1 MLSLMSLL
9 DEDEE
14 GHHEVEKTRCCKGNS
29 ISELGPGGGCKKGW
43 GGNQASGVSLGR
55 TMLSHVNFLKVPGR
69 KL

>member
-29 ISELGPGGGCKKGW
+29 ISELGPGGGGARKAGEEIKPV
-43 GGNQASGVSLGR
+43 VSAWEGPCYH
-55 TMLSHVNFLKVPGR
+55 M
-69 KL
+69 